1 MPVSAAALENS
12 INACCKKEETKQ
24 NVRQIVNAL
33 KTPVTMPDETVSDA
47 LLKNAEAL
55 IKGDATLEQA
65 RAGVEDALEL
75 YLAEQ
80 Q

>member
-1 MPVSAAALENS
+1 MPVRADALESS
-12 INACCKKEETKQ
+12 INACCKKDETKQ
-24 NVRQIVNAL
+24 NVRQIVDAL

-47 LLKNAEAL
+47 LLKNATAL
-55 IKGDATLEQA
+55 IEGKTTLDQA
-65 RAGVEDALEL
+65 QAGVEDALKL